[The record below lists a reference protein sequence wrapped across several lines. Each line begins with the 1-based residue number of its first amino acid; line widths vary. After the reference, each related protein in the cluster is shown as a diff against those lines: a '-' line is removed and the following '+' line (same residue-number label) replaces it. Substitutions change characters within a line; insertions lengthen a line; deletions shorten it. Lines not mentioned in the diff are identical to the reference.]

1 MCKKRPDMGGDS
13 VIGLSSHISVI
24 DHLDVGASVAVAVIL
39 LLILCCLCSFRQGWC
54 LTAILG
60 KKWAHLNPENR
71 VLTTEAPSQQAQPS
85 TVISMPATTTT
96 TTTTNNPMLESL
108 DEELLILQKK
118 NAIIKLQKERAS
130 IMELTPAAYNLPYNP
145 KYPVT

>member
-1 MCKKRPDMGGDS
+1 MGGDS
-13 VIGLSSHISVI
+13 VIGLSSNISVI

-54 LTAILG
+54 LSAILG
-60 KKWAHLNPENR
+60 KKWAHLNPDNR

-85 TVISMPATTTT
+85 TVITMPATTTT
-96 TTTTNNPMLESL
+96 TTTTNPMLESL
-108 DEELLILQKK
+108 NEELLILQKK
-118 NAIIKLQKERAS
+118 NEIIKLQKERAS

>member
-1 MCKKRPDMGGDS
+1 MGGDN

-24 DHLDVGASVAVAVIL
+24 DHLDMGASVAVAVIL
-39 LLILCCLCSFRQGWC
+39 LLILCCLCAFRQGWC

-60 KKWAHLNPENR
+60 KKWAHLNPDNR

-85 TVISMPATTTT
+85 TVITMPATTTT
-96 TTTTNNPMLESL
+96 TTTTNPMLESL
-108 DEELLILQKK
+108 NEELLILQKK
-118 NAIIKLQKERAS
+118 NEIIKLQKERAS

>member
-1 MCKKRPDMGGDS
+1 MGGDS

-24 DHLDVGASVAVAVIL
+24 DHLDMGASVAVAVIL
-39 LLILCCLCSFRQGWC
+39 LLILCCMCAFRQGWC

-60 KKWAHLNPENR
+60 KKWSHLNPENR
-71 VLTTEAPSQQAQPS
+71 ALTTEAPPQQAQPS
-85 TVISMPATTTT
+85 TVISMPA

>member
-1 MCKKRPDMGGDS
+1 MGGDS

-24 DHLDVGASVAVAVIL
+24 ENLDVGASVAVAVL
-39 LLILCCLCSFRQGWC
+39 LLLFLCCLCSFRQGWC

-60 KKWAHLNPENR
+60 QKWAHLHPDNR
-71 VLTTEAPSQQAQPS
+71 ALTTEAPSQQAQPS
-85 TVISMPATTTT
+85 TVITMPATTTT
-96 TTTTNNPMLESL
+96 TTTTNPMLESL
-108 DEELLILQKK
+108 NEELLILQKK
-118 NAIIKLQKERAS
+118 NEIIKLQKERAS